1 MTVPIVALLIAS
13 LVGSLHC
20 VGMCGAFVAFA
31 VGTGETGGESGWRS
45 KAVLNAAY
53 NGGRLVTYTLLG
65 AIGGALGAALNLGGS
80 MVGVQRFA
88 AIAAGV
94 IMVVFGLTTLLRVQG
109 VKIPKAPLPP
119 VLYKAVGAGQTLAM
133 GMKPVPRALTIGLLT
148 TLLPCGWLYAYAAV
162 AAGTASPVYGALT
175 MAVFWLGTVPALAAL
190 GAGVQS
196 LTGVLGRHMP
206 AATAILIVLVGLF
219 TVFQRVDLSP
229 AVYAQTPASLAD
241 QSTEQAAATLK
252 QLGEQTLPCCVED
265 AD

>member
-1 MTVPIVALLIAS
+1 MTVPIIALLFAS

-31 VGTGETGGESGWRS
+31 VGTGDESGWHS

-53 NGGRLVTYTLLG
+53 NGGRLLTYTLLG

-80 MVGVQRFA
+80 LIGVQRFA

-94 IMVVFGLTTLLRVQG
+94 IMIIFGLTTLMRVLG
-109 VKIPKAPLPP
+109 AKLPKTP
-119 VLYKAVGAGQTLAM
+119 VPKVIHKVVGAGQAVAM

-196 LTGVLGRHMP
+196 LIGVLGRHMP
-206 AATAILIVLVGLF
+206 AATAIVIVLVGLF
-219 TVFQRVDLSP
+219 TVFQRVDLSS
-229 AVYAQTPASLAD
+229 AVYAQTPATLAD
-241 QSTEQAAATLK
+241 QSPEQAATALK

-265 AD
+265 GD